1 MKSALVFGAG
11 NIGRSFIGK
20 AFAKGGWKVIFVDVD
35 PLLVDALNERQSY
48 AVVVKRENRADEV
61 ISVDNVSAINGR
73 DIEAV
78 SRALINADCLACCVG
93 KSALPRILP
102 NLAKGLIGRHEA
114 HKGPVDLI
122 IAENDR
128 EAAQTVRT
136 GLESLLPSNFPLA
149 SSIGLVQTSIGKM
162 VPIMRAE
169 DLAADRLRVFAEE
182 YDSLIADRRG
192 FLNSLPD
199 LPSLLPV
206 ENISAYVDR
215 KLFVHNLGHAAVAWL
230 GFSIDASKKLVSEAI
245 DLPGYEKAPDPRW
258 QRLRMHWRSNTM
270 RTSPVPSWKLIS
282 MIFSSVFRIRRFGTA
297 YFASV
302 AICHESSIDPTE
314 YWERLS
320 SAKSTV

>member
-1 MKSALVFGAG
+1 MQSVLRVGSASRPCRGFC
-11 NIGRSFIGK
+11 
-20 AFAKGGWKVIFVDVD
+20 
-35 PLLVDALNERQSY
+35 LN
-48 AVVVKRENRADEV
+48 
-61 ISVDNVSAINGR
+61 
-73 DIEAV
+73 
-78 SRALINADCLACCVG
+78 
-93 KSALPRILP
+93 LP
-102 NLAKGLIGRHEA
+102 KGLIGRHEA

-149 SSIGLVQTSIGKM
+149 SSIGLVQTSSEM

-245 DLPGYEKAPDPRW
+245 DLPGVRESARSAMAEAADALALEYHPDFSRTELEAYIDDLLE
-258 QRLRMHWRSNTM
+258 RFSNTSL
-270 RTSPVPSWKLIS
+270 RD
-282 MIFSSVFRIRRFGTA
+282 SVFRVGRDLSRKLHRSDRVLGAALLCEKHGLAWDFIARIFMAALSFDSRDEDGEAFPADAALRQSLFLDGLPTMLERVCKLDG
-297 YFASV
+297 SRQ
-302 AICHESSIDPTE
+302 IDSRVLA
-314 YWERLS
+314 RLS
-320 SAKSTV
+320 AEADKRR